1 MLYPIYVHKD
11 SRSAYGASFPDFP
24 GCFAAADE
32 LSGLPAAAQEA
43 FEAHFGADNDPIP
56 APSAPESFAQDEEY
70 QGGFWMLVDLDAAKV
85 RSRAVRVNISLPEHL
100 IGRIDKEARQLG
112 QTRSA
117 FLAMAAE
124 REMASRSDK
133 HAA

>member
-11 SRSAYGASFPDFP
+11 NGSAYGAEFPDFP

-32 LSGLPAAAQEA
+32 LKDLPAAAQEA
-43 FEAHFGADNDPIP
+43 VEAHFGTDNDPIP
-56 APSAPESFAQDEEY
+56 KPSSPDAFAKDKAY
-70 QGGFWMLVDLDAAKV
+70 RGGFWLLVDVDLNKV
-85 RSRAVRVNISLPEHL
+85 RSRAIRVNISLPESL
-100 IGRIDKEARQLG
+100 VGRIDNEAHRRG

-124 REMASRSDK
+124 REMTSA
-133 HAA
+133 H